1 MKQRGI
7 PSSPLIAVVG
17 ATATGKSALALKLA
31 QAFDGEIISADSR
44 QVYRYMDIGTA
55 KPTAAERAHVRHW
68 LIDVV
73 DPDEEF
79 SLGRYLDLA
88 QEALKDIWS
97 RGKTAFL
104 VGGTGQYVWSLLEG
118 WQVPRVEPDWALRRS
133 LEERALR
140 EGIETLHRELTTV
153 DPDAASRIDA
163 RNVRRVIRALE
174 VYKLTG
180 RPISSW
186 QEKLQPE
193 FAALILGIELPRPE
207 LHRRIDERADD
218 MLARG
223 LVDEVRGLLA
233 RGYKPELPPMSGIGY
248 RQVCRHLAGECSLA
262 EAAEKMKTETHRL
275 ARMQSAWFRRD
286 DQRIHWLT
294 CDGDVYDKAHRL
306 MMQTAGEQGL

>member
-1 MKQRGI
+1 MKQTGL

-17 ATATGKSALALKLA
+17 ATAIGKSALALKLA
-31 QAFDGEIISADSR
+31 QAFDGEIISTDSR

-55 KPTAAERAHVRHW
+55 KPTAAERAQVRHW
-68 LIDVV
+68 LVDVV
-73 DPDEEF
+73 NPDEEF

-88 QEALKDIWS
+88 QEALKDVWS

-118 WQVPRVEPDWALRRS
+118 WQVPRVEPDWEFRRS
-133 LEERALR
+133 LEERAR
-140 EGIETLHRELTTV
+140 QEGIETLHGELTTV

-218 MLARG
+218 MLAGG

-248 RQVCRHLAGECSLA
+248 RQVCQHLASECSLA
-262 EAAEKMKTETHRL
+262 EVAEKMKTETHRL
-275 ARMQSAWFRRD
+275 ARMQSTWFRRD

-294 CDGDVYDKAHRL
+294 CDGDVYDEAHRL
-306 MMQTAGEQGL
+306 VMQTVRAEGS

>member
-1 MKQRGI
+1 MRQTDK
-7 PSSPLIAVVG
+7 PSGPLIAVVG

-31 QAFDGEIISADSR
+31 QAFHGEITSADSR

-55 KPTAAERAHVRHW
+55 KSTTAERAQVRHW

-97 RGKTAFL
+97 RGKMAFV

-118 WQVPRVEPDWALRRS
+118 WQVPRVEPDWDLRRS
-133 LEERALR
+133 LEERAQQG
-140 EGIETLHRELTTV
+140 GIETLHRELTTV
-153 DPDAASRIDA
+153 DPDAAARIDA

-207 LHRRIDERADD
+207 LHRRIDERADG

-233 RGYKPELPPMSGIGY
+233 RGYKAELPPMSGIGY
-248 RQVCRHLAGECSLA
+248 RQVCQHLAGECSLA

-275 ARMQSAWFRRD
+275 ARMQSTWFRRD

-294 CDGDVYDKAHRL
+294 CDGDVYDEAHRL
-306 MMQTAGEQGL
+306 VMQTVRAEGS

>member
-1 MKQRGI
+1 MKQTGL
-7 PSSPLIAVVG
+7 PSSPLIAVAG

-55 KPTAAERAHVRHW
+55 KPTAAERVQVRHW
-68 LIDVV
+68 LVDVV

-88 QEALKDIWS
+88 HEALKDVWS
-97 RGKTAFL
+97 RGKTVFL

-118 WQVPRVEPDWALRRS
+118 WQVPRVEPDWTLRRS
-133 LEERALR
+133 LEEQARR
-140 EGIETLHRELTTV
+140 EGIETLHRELTMV

-207 LHRRIDERADD
+207 LHRRIDERVDG

-223 LVDEVRGLLA
+223 LVDEVQGLLA
-233 RGYKPELPPMSGIGY
+233 RGYKPDLPPMSGIGY
-248 RQVCRHLAGECSLA
+248 RQLCQHLAGECSLA

-294 CDGDVYDKAHRL
+294 CDGDVYDEAHRL
-306 MMQTAGEQGL
+306 VMQTIGEEGS